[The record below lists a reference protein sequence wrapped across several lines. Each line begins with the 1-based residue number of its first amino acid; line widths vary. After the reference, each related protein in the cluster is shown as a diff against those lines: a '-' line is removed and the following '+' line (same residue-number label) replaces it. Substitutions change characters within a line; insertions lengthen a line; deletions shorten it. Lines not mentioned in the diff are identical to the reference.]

1 MRVLILGGCGAI
13 GSNIARYFLK
23 QGHNV
28 HVMDNLTRYG
38 VHNNLAEFKNLGIRF
53 FHGDVRCPEDFQRL
67 PGYYNV
73 VIDCAAQP
81 TAVDGYNN
89 PEYDYT
95 NNTAGVVNTL
105 EYIRAGNAAGIIFF
119 STNKVYSADVINAVP
134 RKLDGD
140 RWVWNWNV
148 VSNDSDTGFWFPDN
162 YIVPLGFDPAA
173 GYSADLTINGAEK
186 SIYGA
191 SKASADI
198 LVREW
203 SHAFGIPAIVNRCS
217 CIAAGSSQWGK
228 PEQGWVAWWMIAA
241 LLGLPIE
248 YIGWQGAQV
257 RDVLWTDDL
266 CPLIHLQAEA
276 LTRAPEPY
284 IGAVYNVGGGKDSTL
299 SLREATQIVEEIS
312 HKKLQITYNKEER
325 MADHCI
331 YISDISAVSDE
342 FGWSPQVSI
351 EEGYRQVYHWVKD
364 SKKLLE
370 GMYK

>member
-13 GSNIARYFLK
+13 GSNIARFFVKKGY
-23 QGHNV
+23 NV

-38 VHNNLAEFKNLGIRF
+38 VHNNLAEFKKLGIRF
-53 FHGDVRCPEDFQRL
+53 FHGDVRCMEDFARL
-67 PGYYNV
+67 PGEYNV
-73 VIDCAAQP
+73 VVDCAAQP

-89 PEYDYT
+89 PQYDYT

-105 EYIRAGNAAGIIFF
+105 EYIRAGNAQSLIFF
-119 STNKVYSADVINAVP
+119 STNKVYSADVINEAP
-134 RKLDGD
+134 RKLEGD
-140 RWVWNWNV
+140 RWVWDWQALIDDENPYI
-148 VSNDSDTGFWFPDN
+148 SFPDG
-162 YIVPLGFDPAA
+162 YEAPEGFDPAL
-173 GYSADLTINGAEK
+173 GYSSDLTINGAEK

-203 SHAFGIPAIVNRCS
+203 SHAFGIPAIVNRFS
-217 CIAAGSSQWGK
+217 CLAGPCQWGK

-266 CPLIHLQAEA
+266 CPLMHLQAIA
-276 LTRAPEPY
+276 LSADPERY
-284 IGAVYNVGGGKDSTL
+284 IGSVYNVGGGAGSTL
-299 SLREATQIVEEIS
+299 SLREATQIVEKIS
-312 HKKLQITYNKEER
+312 RKRLQISYNKEER

-331 YISDISAVSDE
+331 YISDISAVSQE
-342 FGWSPQVSI
+342 FGWTPKVTI
-351 EEGYRQVYHWVKD
+351 EEGYRQVHRWVKD
-364 SKKLLE
+364 NRKLLE